1 MWYFAFENKVFQC
14 VRACSRESESGGCV
28 TRGVGCAIDRE
39 GRKRVGRVCSKERE
53 GRVCSREEGRVC
65 SRERGRVC
73 VAERGRGGCAEERKG
88 GCVWVCGECSR
99 ERAKGGCV
107 RGKGNR
113 KKEKRCPEINV
124 GLIGQQ
130 REKVQP

>member
-1 MWYFAFENKVFQC
+1 LWYFAFENKVFQC

-73 VAERGRGGCAEERKG
+73 
-88 GCVWVCGECSR
+88 SR
-99 ERAKGGCV
+99 ERERRVCRREKGRVCV
-107 RGKGNR
+107 GVRR
-113 KKEKRCPEINV
+113 M
-124 GLIGQQ
+124 QQ
-130 REKVQP
+130 RKSEGRVCAR